1 VDALAK
7 TWASKFRE
15 IPDFSGDPV
24 RLEFD
29 ALPNLNAGPAAMLG
43 PRGCQRLTPRRC
55 LRCLGVHSGAHWGV
69 GSPEISM
76 ASEYNTGVSGGFRQ
90 AGNNVVLSRT
100 LLPVGTLQRGAG
112 PDATNALN
120 RPGRPNLAAR
130 IADWEAVAAHF
141 FDDYSS
147 ELCRVFVVTYVRGVC
162 VTRTSQKPQR
172 CCCRRNGGS

>member
-1 VDALAK
+1 MPRECPVDALAK
-7 TWASKFRE
+7 TWASEFRE
-15 IPDFSGDPV
+15 IPDFSGDPA

-29 ALPNLNAGPAAMLG
+29 ALPNLSAGPAAMLG

-69 GSPEISM
+69 GTPEISM

-112 PDATNALN
+112 PDGTNAPQSSRLAEFGGPHSRLGSLGGTLATTIATNSAEFL
-120 RPGRPNLAAR
+120 
-130 IADWEAVAAHF
+130 
-141 FDDYSS
+141 SS
-147 ELCRVFVVTYVRGVC
+147 LTFAEFA
-162 VTRTSQKPQR
+162 
-172 CCCRRNGGS
+172 